1 MGRSRMDNK
10 IARKKQELRRLKGRL
25 LLSLALTVAL
35 AVCCTVTAYAASV
48 TVDLGSGDGTGA
60 SFGVLEALLITLL
73 LALVPSLLLM
83 MTCFTRIIIVL
94 SFLRNA
100 LGTQQSPPNQVL
112 VGLALFLTLFIMW
125 PTFTEINETAYQPYR
140 AGELTSQ
147 QALDRAETPLKGF
160 MIRQVYANDL
170 NLFLTLSNQKTG
182 QEITMPDTQE
192 GLLELDMQVV
202 VPAFITSEL
211 KRAFMMGFLIYIP
224 FLIIDM
230 VVSSTL
236 MSMGMVMLPPSMI
249 SLPFKIMMFVLVDGW
264 GLVVSTLV
272 TGFH

>member
-1 MGRSRMDNK
+1 MKTARMNAK
-10 IARKKQELRRLKGRL
+10 IQRKKAELRRLKKRL
-25 LLSLALTVAL
+25 LLSLALTVVL
-35 AVCCTVTAYAASV
+35 VVCLSVTAYAASV
-48 TVDLGSGDGTGA
+48 TVDLGSGDGTEK
-60 SFGVLEALLITLL
+60 SFGVLEALLLVTL
-73 LALVPSLLLM
+73 LALAPSLLMM
-83 MTCFTRIIIVL
+83 MTSFTRIVIVL
-94 SFLRNA
+94 SFLRSA

-125 PTFTEINETAYQPYR
+125 PTFSQINETAYKPYR
-140 AGELTSQ
+140 EGTLTVQ
-147 QALDRAETPLKGF
+147 EALETAETPIKGF

-170 NLFLTLSNQKTG
+170 NLFLTISNQRTG
-182 QEITMPDTQE
+182 QEVMMPATQE
-192 GLLELDMQVV
+192 GLLELDMQIV

-211 KRAFMMGFLIYIP
+211 KRAFTMGFLIYIP

-249 SLPFKIMMFVLVDGW
+249 SIPFKIMMFVLVDGW
-264 GLVVSTLV
+264 GLTISTLV

>member
-1 MGRSRMDNK
+1 MNEK
-10 IARKKQELRRLKGRL
+10 IARKKQELRQLKKKL
-25 LLSLALTVAL
+25 LISLVLSLVF
-35 AVCCTVTAYAASV
+35 AVCFSVTAYAASV
-48 TVDLGSGDGTGA
+48 TVDLGSGEGGA
-60 SFGVLEALLITLL
+60 SFGVLEALLLVTL
-73 LALVPSLLLM
+73 LALVPSLLMM

-140 AGELTSQ
+140 AGELTSEA
-147 QALDRAETPLKGF
+147 ALKRAEVPLKSF
-160 MIRQVYANDL
+160 MLRQVYSNDL
-170 NLFLTLSNQKTG
+170 NLFLTLSNQKRG
-182 QEITMPDTQE
+182 EEVTMPSTQE
-192 GLLELDMQVV
+192 GLMEMDMEIV

-211 KRAFMMGFLIYIP
+211 KRAFTMGFLIYIP